1 MRDLRFAPYAKLCP
15 VGIVIRVVLN
25 AVAVWIATLIVP
37 GVDVTTDS
45 TGKKILTLVVVGAIL
60 GLINATIK
68 PIVQLLSLPLTI
80 LTLGVFALVVNGLLF
95 WLVSA
100 ISSALGAPFHVDG
113 FWAGFWGALVVSV
126 VSFLLSIVVK
136 DRGD

>member
-1 MRDLRFAPYAKLCP
+1 MLCA

-45 TGKKILTLVVVGAIL
+45 TGKKILTLVIVGAIL
-60 GLINATIK
+60 GVINATIK
-68 PIVQLLSLPLTI
+68 PIVQLLSLPLTV
-80 LTLGVFALVVNGLLF
+80 LSLGLFALVVNGLLF

-100 ISSALGAPFHVDG
+100 ISSALGAPFHVNG

>member
-1 MRDLRFAPYAKLCP
+1 MLWP

-136 DRGD
+136 DRVD

>member
-1 MRDLRFAPYAKLCP
+1 MLCP

-68 PIVQLLSLPLTI
+68 PIVQLLSLPLTL
-80 LTLGVFALVVNGLLF
+80 LTLGLFALVVNGLLF

-100 ISSALGAPFHVDG
+100 ISSGLGAPFHVDG

-136 DRGD
+136 DPGD

>member
-1 MRDLRFAPYAKLCP
+1 MLCP

-25 AVAVWIATLIVP
+25 AVAVWVATLIVP

-45 TGKKILTLVVVGAIL
+45 TGKKILTLVIVGAIL